1 MNRMRLITII
11 VELFDRCKK
20 IIDYIPL
27 LWNDRDWDYYHI
39 LNMLHF
45 KLKRVHK
52 EIYVNPIHEVEGI
65 EEEALLNCI
74 KALED
79 IMRDDD
85 TSLFKDKSKDI
96 QKFLDNFKH
105 VQLWWN

>member
-1 MNRMRLITII
+1 MITNLYHFCQK
-11 VELFDRCKK
+11 VMA
-20 IIDYIPL
+20 YIPL

-52 EIYVNPIHEVEGI
+52 EIYVNPIHVVEGI
-65 EEEALLNCI
+65 EETALLECI

-79 IMRDDD
+79 IMKQDE
-85 TSLFKDKSKDI
+85 TSCFKDKTLVI

-105 VQLWWN
+105 FQLWWN